1 MKNIIPF
8 YRHNINE
15 KHKQHINDVLSL
27 TEESKVEKL
36 ERDFSN
42 FVGVKYAL
50 CVNSSTSALH
60 LAMCALDLKR
70 GDKVVC
76 SVNSFPDLPEV
87 VRHFDAE
94 PIFVDCVDNEYT
106 IDLDKLDITL
116 TKNKSKKLRAVI
128 INHIAGKVCDLD
140 RLYEVAKKHNV
151 KVIEDAS
158 DAMGGEYNGQKIGST
173 GADIATYSF
182 SPHLHSNIIQGG
194 ILVTNDKN
202 LYRRAKL
209 FRTHGIRAEDEGV
222 SFDSV
227 EYLYNVIEIGW
238 DYNMSE
244 VNAGACLAEFEN
256 LSESINRRE
265 EIARM
270 YLNELKGVKHI
281 TLPTKQK
288 NNIFGQFIIEID
300 TNRDAFARELKD
312 RGVMVGL
319 NYIPLH
325 FMDYYKNKY
334 SIKVFDFPRALGI
347 YQRVMSLPL
356 YHSLKDE
363 EVKQVC
369 NAIKMVAEE
378 HI

>member
-15 KHKQHINDVLSL
+15 RHKQHISDVLSL
-27 TEESKVEKL
+27 NGESKVEKL
-36 ERDFSN
+36 EKDFSN
-42 FVGVKYAL
+42 FIGAKYAL

-60 LAMCALDLKR
+60 LSMCALDLKR
-70 GDKVVC
+70 GDKIVC

-106 IDLDKLDITL
+106 IDLDKLDKTL

-128 INHIAGKVCDLD
+128 INHIAGKICDLD
-140 RLYEVAKKHNV
+140 RLYEIATKHNV

-158 DAMGGEYNGQKIGST
+158 DAMGNEYKGKKIGST
-173 GADIATYSF
+173 GADITTYSF
-182 SPHLHSNIIQGG
+182 SPHLHDGIIQGG
-194 ILVTNDKN
+194 ILVTNN
-202 LYRRAKL
+202 EELYKRAKL
-209 FRTHGIRAEDEGV
+209 FRTHGIRAEEDGV

-238 DYNMSE
+238 QYNMSE
-244 VNAGACLAEFEN
+244 MNASACLAEFET
-256 LSESINRRE
+256 LSEAMARRD
-265 EIARM
+265 EIADI
-270 YLNELKGVKHI
+270 YLEELKDVKHL
-281 TLPTKQK
+281 TLPKKQDK
-288 NNIFGQFIIEID
+288 NSFGHFIVEID

>member
-15 KHKQHINDVLSL
+15 KHKQYINDVLSL
-27 TEESKVEKL
+27 SKESKVEQL
-36 ERDFSN
+36 ENDFKD
-42 FVGVKYAL
+42 FIGAKYAL

-94 PIFVDCVDNEYT
+94 PIFVDCVDKQYT
-106 IDLDKLDITL
+106 IDLEKLDKTL
-116 TKNKSKKLRAVI
+116 TKNRSKKLRAI
-128 INHIAGKVCDLD
+128 IVNHIAGNICDLD
-140 RLYEVAKKHNV
+140 RLYEIAERHNV

-158 DAMGGEYNGQKIGST
+158 DAMGSQYKGKKIGST
-173 GADIATYSF
+173 GADITTYSF
-182 SPHLHSNIIQGG
+182 SPHLNSQIIQGG
-194 ILVTNDKN
+194 IFITDNEE
-202 LYRRAKL
+202 LYKRAKL
-209 FRTHGIRAEDEGV
+209 FRSHGIRAEEDGL

-238 DYNMSE
+238 QYNMSE
-244 VNAGACLAEFEN
+244 INAATCLAEFEN
-256 LSESINRRE
+256 LSDAMRRRD
-265 EIARM
+265 EIADI
-270 YLNELKGVKHI
+270 YLKELKGIKHI
-281 TLPTKQK
+281 TIPTKQDD
-288 NNIFGQFIIEID
+288 NSFGHFIIEID
-300 TNRDAFARELKD
+300 TNRDAFARELKKM
-312 RGVMVGL
+312 GVMVGL
-319 NYIPLH
+319 HYIPLH
-325 FMDYYKNKY
+325 FMDYYKGKY

-356 YHSLKDE
+356 YHNLTNQ

-369 NAIKMVAEE
+369 DAIKVVAKE